1 MSELLKKVERIFLT
15 EKSLRGKDGTF
26 VPFKD
31 ILYLTSKRGDVV
43 AMLAGKKPVELS
55 GSINVWK
62 KLLNGLFIQ
71 THRQYLVPLDRIEGT
86 FERFPEEPEEEETPD
101 KASPQSREELRA
113 KDDECEISLR
123 GTAKRIAKLLLPR
136 MFQKGF
142 QFCLQD

>member
-31 ILYLTSKRGDVV
+31 ILYLTSKRGDVL

-71 THRQYLVPLDRIEGT
+71 THRQYLVPLDRI
-86 FERFPEEPEEEETPD
+86 
-101 KASPQSREELRA
+101 
-113 KDDECEISLR
+113 
-123 GTAKRIAKLLLPR
+123 
-136 MFQKGF
+136 
-142 QFCLQD
+142 